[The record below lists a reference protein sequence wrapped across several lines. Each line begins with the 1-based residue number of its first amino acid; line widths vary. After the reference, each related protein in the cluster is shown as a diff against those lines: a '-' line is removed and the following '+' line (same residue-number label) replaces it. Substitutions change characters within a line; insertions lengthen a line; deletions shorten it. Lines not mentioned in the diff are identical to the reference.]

1 MNIIWYCHFEKKYH
15 HGTLAEFKQSK
26 AGDSPR
32 NTILLK
38 ETISNRLAEKITQ
51 ELNTAGLSSRV
62 A

>member
-1 MNIIWYCHFEKKYH
+1 MNIIWYCYIEKRYC
-15 HGTLAEFKQSK
+15 HGTFEEFEQSK

-38 ETISNRLAEKITQ
+38 ETISNRLAKKITQ
-51 ELNTAGLSSRV
+51 ELNTAGLSSKV